1 MYAGRPVRTGRAVVV
16 AGALLMLSAVAFG
29 VTELVR
35 AGDPGR
41 SPLHR
46 AVDAYLETVGTGGSA
61 PAAACA
67 GTTDPAALLRRP
79 GARFGHRIVSSIEGG
94 GQATVN
100 VDLTHGPG
108 PGRGPAVA
116 YSLDLVRTGGVWQV
130 CSASPGHV
138 EIDPFD

>member
-1 MYAGRPVRTGRAVVV
+1 MYAGRPVRTGRVVLV
-16 AGALLMLSAVAFG
+16 AGVLLALSAVGFG
-29 VTELVR
+29 VTALVR

-46 AVDAYLETVGTGGSA
+46 AVEAYLHTVGTGGTA
-61 PAAACA
+61 PTAACA
-67 GTTDPAALLRRP
+67 SAADPAAELRRR
-79 GARFGHRIVSSIEGG
+79 GARFGHRIVSSTEGG

-100 VDLTHGPG
+100 VDLTPEPG
-108 PGRGPAVA
+108 PGAAVA